1 MADLSRLKLS
11 KRLRSKL
18 EFYRKAGTLK
28 AAGFSGIEMRRI
40 TKFLR
45 NTSSKKITAVTD
57 LVRSQIQR
65 TLADAHANQLPF
77 ISVVNRL
84 VAETDLN
91 RGIYSSVRKRA
102 AVIATNELHRAR
114 TASMFAHAVDQGY
127 TYFVWVSVLMATT
140 CPICAGRHGK
150 TRTWENW
157 LKVGIPP
164 APHIN
169 CKCTLVPGRE
179 IPIPREPI
187 QRTVVKRMGIMTR
200 MLRQA
205 PNA

>member
-1 MADLSRLKLS
+1 MADLSRIKLS
-11 KRLRSKL
+11 KRLRGKL
-18 EFYRKAGTLK
+18 DFYRKAGTLK
-28 AAGFSGIEMRRI
+28 AAGFSGREMQRI
-40 TKFLR
+40 TNFLR
-45 NTSSKKITAVTD
+45 ETSSNKITAVTD

-91 RGIYSSVRKRA
+91 RGIYSTVRKRA

-114 TASMFAHAVDQGY
+114 TAAMFAHAVDQGY
-127 TYFVWVSVLMATT
+127 TYFVWISVLMQST
-140 CPICAGRHGK
+140 CPICQRRHGRNK
-150 TRTWENW
+150 TWESW
-157 LKVGIPP
+157 LKIGIPP
-164 APHIN
+164 APHVN
-169 CKCTLVPGRE
+169 CKCTLVPGRG

-187 QRTVVKRMGIMTR
+187 QRTVVRRLGIMTR

-205 PNA
+205 PNV